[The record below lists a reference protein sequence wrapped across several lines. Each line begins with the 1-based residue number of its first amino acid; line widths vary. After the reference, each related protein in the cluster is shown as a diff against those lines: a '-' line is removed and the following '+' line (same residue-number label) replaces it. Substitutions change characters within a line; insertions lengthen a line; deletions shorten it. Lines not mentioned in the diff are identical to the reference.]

1 MNSTE
6 GKLFVRRNI
15 EANSRIHSDTESNYN
30 RNIKTVSQIHENLLL
45 AGMSGKT
52 SYEKMLEKDKEESV
66 HEELKPLLILLR
78 LLGCFPVYFSK
89 SDVPRYRAFSAA
101 FVYSVCLYVIINV
114 ISFLSVR
121 NGLLYLFKKD
131 DSIGESIYNS
141 LLIMMLVNGTC
152 VPVLAWLDTPKF
164 VQYLHKWKEFQTMF
178 VMVTGDRLILGTKRQ
193 VILCILCMCAIAP
206 TTLTLHMVSPQLQY
220 WQSPSYSVSFL
231 VMGTTLAIFNV
242 MFRSLLTVATLL
254 NKCFK

>member
-89 SDVPRYRAFSAA
+89 S
-101 FVYSVCLYVIINV
+101 
-114 ISFLSVR
+114 
-121 NGLLYLFKKD
+121 G
-131 DSIGESIYNS
+131 
-141 LLIMMLVNGTC
+141 
-152 VPVLAWLDTPKF
+152 
-164 VQYLHKWKEFQTMF
+164 
-178 VMVTGDRLILGTKRQ
+178 
-193 VILCILCMCAIAP
+193 
-206 TTLTLHMVSPQLQY
+206 
-220 WQSPSYSVSFL
+220 
-231 VMGTTLAIFNV
+231 
-242 MFRSLLTVATLL
+242 
-254 NKCFK
+254 